1 MPHESTLFSSQVRRR
16 LEERTANAEEKVRQ
30 LEVDFA
36 AYKSKAETESR
47 KLTVTVREL
56 KHQLRHSEQ
65 RVKAKETVLERL
77 QEKLRTLVDLE
88 KKGRE
93 RDRET
98 FARIQRRKPDGRRP
112 HDSKML
118 EIISAYETRREQ
130 SENELQ
136 GARRQLRELNES
148 LREKDNFILHQ
159 GYGVSE
165 KSFDWL
171 LEDPSSEG
179 GGGGPG
185 SSTSSSML
193 DGGPGDRGHDGA
205 IPMSYQSLKAVI
217 QKLTDRYR
225 EQNRVVR
232 AHELRETAY
241 KKQIDELKQ
250 KLRVSV

>member
-93 RDRET
+93 RDRGQDQGRGLGRER
-98 FARIQRRKPDGRRP
+98 AR
-112 HDSKML
+112 
-118 EIISAYETRREQ
+118 
-130 SENELQ
+130 
-136 GARRQLRELNES
+136 GAA
-148 LREKDNFILHQ
+148 
-159 GYGVSE
+159 
-165 KSFDWL
+165 
-171 LEDPSSEG
+171 SSE
-179 GGGGPG
+179 
-185 SSTSSSML
+185 SSSA
-193 DGGPGDRGHDGA
+193 R
-205 IPMSYQSLKAVI
+205 KACAARP
-217 QKLTDRYR
+217 T
-225 EQNRVVR
+225 
-232 AHELRETAY
+232 
-241 KKQIDELKQ
+241 
-250 KLRVSV
+250 